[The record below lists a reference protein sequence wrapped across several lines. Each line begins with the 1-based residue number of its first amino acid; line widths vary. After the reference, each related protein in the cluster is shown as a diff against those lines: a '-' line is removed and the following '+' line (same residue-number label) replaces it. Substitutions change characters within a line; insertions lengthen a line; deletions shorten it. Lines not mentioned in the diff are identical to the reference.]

1 VDRPVRSAYRKVDSP
16 LISAIRVFLV
26 GDVVGR
32 SGCRALFMSLQSLVK
47 ETRADAVIANGEN
60 AADGLGLT
68 PDLAEGMFK
77 SGVDVI
83 TSGNHIW
90 QKREI
95 LPLLDSEARLLRP
108 ENYPSGVPGHGSCVV
123 NKKGVELAVLNL
135 QGRQS
140 MHSLRCPF
148 VVGLEQARRLRNRTK
163 VLVVDFH
170 AEASEEKEAL
180 CLYLDGSVSAVIG
193 THTHVQTA
201 DERILPQG
209 TACLTDVGMTG
220 PASGVIG
227 MKAEI
232 SINRALT
239 QIPYKME
246 VADEESVVSG
256 VLVEVDVATGRS
268 LSITRVSHEMP
279 PLG

>member
-1 VDRPVRSAYRKVDSP
+1 
-16 LISAIRVFLV
+16 
-26 GDVVGR
+26 
-32 SGCRALFMSLQSLVK
+32 M
-47 ETRADAVIANGEN
+47 NG
-60 AADGLGLT
+60 A
-68 PDLAEGMFK
+68 
-77 SGVDVI
+77 
-83 TSGNHIW
+83 
-90 QKREI
+90 
-95 LPLLDSEARLLRP
+95 
-108 ENYPSGVPGHGSCVV
+108 
-123 NKKGVELAVLNL
+123 
-135 QGRQS
+135 
-140 MHSLRCPF
+140 
-148 VVGLEQARRLRNRTK
+148 
-163 VLVVDFH
+163 
-170 AEASEEKEAL
+170 
-180 CLYLDGSVSAVIG
+180 VSAVIG